1 MRYDE
6 SIDKKYTD
14 LVSDKCISH
23 GWIVNDGVKS
33 VMKSLLMARDKI
45 IKGDKLIQSII
56 NNDLKQSI
64 VFCDYNVSRY
74 LRELI
79 FAKDNFYI
87 N

>member
-1 MRYDE
+1 MRNNQ
-6 SIDKKYTD
+6 SIEKQYTD

-23 GWIVNDGVKS
+23 GWIVNESVKS
-33 VMKSLLMARDKI
+33 VMKSLLMARDKM
-45 IKGDKLIQSII
+45 IKGDKLIQSIL

-64 VFCDYNVSRY
+64 VFCDYHVVRY

-79 FAKDNFYI
+79 FAKENFHI

>member
-6 SIDKKYTD
+6 SIDKKYAD

-64 VFCDYNVSRY
+64 VFCDYHVVRY

-79 FAKDNFYI
+79 FAKENFHI